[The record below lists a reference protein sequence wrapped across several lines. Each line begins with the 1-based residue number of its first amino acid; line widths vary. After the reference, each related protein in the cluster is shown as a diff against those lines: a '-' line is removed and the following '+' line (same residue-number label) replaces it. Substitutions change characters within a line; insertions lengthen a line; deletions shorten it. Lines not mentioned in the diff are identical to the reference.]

1 MASRERTMRAQ
12 FENELRELREG
23 VLRMAGHVEAQIEAA
38 LGALRNLDREAAEE
52 VRRRDQGIN
61 EACRQIR
68 EQCFLVIATQQPVA
82 RDLRALTGV
91 QHIAIELERM
101 GDYAVRLGRR
111 TCVLTALPR
120 RPLRAEFGLMGELA
134 TQQVRDILDAL
145 IDLDAH
151 RAVEVAR
158 RDSEIDGLYE
168 RVFDDL
174 IQELA
179 SDSDPDL
186 ALRAVTLTQAAHD
199 LERISDRVT
208 NVAEDIVFL
217 EEGHVVE
224 LR

>member
-1 MASRERTMRAQ
+1 MRTQ
-12 FENELRELREG
+12 FENELQELREA
-23 VLRMAGHVEAQIEAA
+23 VLRMAGQVEAQIEAG
-38 LGALRNLDREAAEE
+38 LGALRNLDREAAED
-52 VRRRDQGIN
+52 VRRKDQGIN

-82 RDLRALTGV
+82 RDLRAVTGV

-111 TCVLTALPR
+111 TCVLSALPR

-145 IDLDAH
+145 IDLDTR

-158 RDSEIDGLYE
+158 RDSEIDHLYQ

-179 SDSDPDL
+179 QDSPDPDL

-199 LERISDRVT
+199 LERLSDRVT

>member
-1 MASRERTMRAQ
+1 MRTQ
-12 FENELRELREG
+12 FENELQELREA
-23 VLRMAGHVEAQIEAA
+23 VLRMAGQVEAQIEAG
-38 LGALRNLDREAAEE
+38 LGALRNLDREAAED
-52 VRRRDQGIN
+52 VRRKDQGIN

-82 RDLRALTGV
+82 RDLRAVTGV

-111 TCVLTALPR
+111 TCVLSALPR
-120 RPLRAEFGLMGELA
+120 RPLRAEFGLMGEMA

-145 IDLDAH
+145 IDLDTR

-158 RDSEIDGLYE
+158 RDSEIDHLYQ

-179 SDSDPDL
+179 QDSPDPDL
-186 ALRAVTLTQAAHD
+186 ALRAVTLIQAAHD
-199 LERISDRVT
+199 LERLSDRVT